1 MATDSKRL
9 TPLARPRLSMRD
21 HVFAYLRDAVIR
33 GQLPPGDVLGEEQL
47 AGELQVSRT
56 PLREALQRLQA
67 NGLIERAGNG
77 RIQVRRV
84 TVDEA
89 GHLYAVRG
97 ALEELAIREAIPVI
111 TGEDLARLSR
121 ALEHMRAD
129 SRLPD
134 RDVADSGG
142 DFHSIVQQIAGNP
155 IRLMVFQ
162 QIQALIDRYRHLSAT
177 ATAVRRAEALNEHV
191 AIYEAL
197 VARDEDTAVQAT
209 RIHIT
214 HSFESVRDALARSS
228 LPASAANHAGGQSHA
243 NGR

>member
-1 MATDSKRL
+1 MATGSNGL
-9 TPLARPRLSMRD
+9 APLVRPRLSMRD

-33 GQLPPGDVLGEEQL
+33 GQLAPGDVLGEEQL
-47 AGELQVSRT
+47 ASALHVSRT

-97 ALEELAIREAIPVI
+97 ALEELAIREAIPLI
-111 TGEDLARLSR
+111 TDEDLDRLSR

-129 SRLPD
+129 SRVPD
-134 RDVADSGG
+134 SDVADSGG
-142 DFHSIVQQIAGNP
+142 DFHSIVQQIADNS

-177 ATAVRRAEALNEHV
+177 ATAVRRTEAVTEHV
-191 AIYEAL
+191 AIYEAV
-197 VARDEDTAVQAT
+197 VARDEDAAVHAT

-214 HSFESVRDALARSS
+214 HSFESVRDALGRSS
-228 LPASAANHAGGQSHA
+228 
-243 NGR
+243 